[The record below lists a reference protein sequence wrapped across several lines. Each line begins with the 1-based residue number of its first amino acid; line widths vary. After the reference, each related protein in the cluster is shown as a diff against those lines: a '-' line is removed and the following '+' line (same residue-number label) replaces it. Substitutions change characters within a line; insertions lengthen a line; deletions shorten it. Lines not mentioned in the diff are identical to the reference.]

1 MSRLIAQLQAQ
12 SCFEQ
17 LVIATSAS
25 FAKKTLDER
34 KGISRR
40 MTTTQKKINLDS
52 VTAQA
57 LLKTVTQVTNEIND
71 TMTKDYLKRNNPL
84 KPIAQASE

>member
-1 MSRLIAQLQAQ
+1 VSNTQLQAQ
-12 SCFEQ
+12 SGFER

-25 FAKKTLDER
+25 FAKKTFDER
-34 KGISRR
+34 MGISIR

-57 LLKTVTQVTNEIND
+57 LFKAVTQVTNEIND
-71 TMTKDYLKRNNPL
+71 NL
-84 KPIAQASE
+84 